1 MKKQLVSILF
11 ALCMVLCLV
20 PLAAFAEGETENV
33 QVVADQTTLV
43 AAIDVYKRQ
52 GWFSAVY
59 LNLRTLS
66 ERGVLPS
73 RNSDIYATF
82 TAAMIDPL
90 PEKQREFLAVMGLAD
105 EFTVEMAQCI
115 TGDADAAQ
123 ILAML
128 TEQNAFVTRLPDG
141 VTYRFHHMMK
151 ECAERSFHE
160 MKAETQKLYWERFG
174 LWYENQRQYLHA
186 IAAYRKSEDYH
197 APVSYTHLDV
207 YKRQACACAT
217 WMPPPAI

>member
-1 MKKQLVSILF
+1 MEQLRLNHTE
-11 ALCMVLCLV
+11 
-20 PLAAFAEGETENV
+20 LAVYAHRCGTKLSDA
-33 QVVADQTTLV
+33 QVESLL
-43 AAIDVYKRQ
+43 YSSE

-141 VTYRFHHMMK
+141 ATYRFHHMMK

-160 MKAETQKLYWERFG
+160 MKAET
-174 LWYENQRQYLHA
+174 
-186 IAAYRKSEDYH
+186 
-197 APVSYTHLDV
+197 
-207 YKRQACACAT
+207 
-217 WMPPPAI
+217 